1 MEFAVLRDCIRKNKI
16 EPEKSMVSPISN
28 ATKSFITAPDSQRQN
43 NLSQKY
49 NEYASINVEFS
60 EQAKKTK
67 MFEEGSPL
75 IEVIKSEFDQVF
87 EFDDEKKEL
96 FLESLDSI
104 LKNNDL

>member
-1 MEFAVLRDCIRKNKI
+1 
-16 EPEKSMVSPISN
+16 MVSPVSN
-28 ATKSFITAPDSQRQN
+28 ATKSFVTAPDSQRQN

-75 IEVIKSEFDQVF
+75 VEVIKSEFNQVF
-87 EFDDEKKEL
+87 ELINDRN
-96 FLESLDSI
+96 
-104 LKNNDL
+104 KN